1 MVPRLSSVEGLCSSL
16 LWTACLSLLVFLFY
30 WRGVASFTLLKA
42 VPIPGPRQWPYFG
55 NLPDVIKY
63 GGMHSM
69 LWEYFQRYGR
79 VYKMGFGRR
88 PTIVITD
95 PEMIKQI
102 TIKEFPKFQNRWFP
116 EVNPPIISFLFIA
129 KDDQWKRIRTTL
141 SPTFS
146 ATKLKEV
153 IPLMEEAS
161 DVLTGKLT
169 EAAKT
174 GEDGKFDYF
183 PEYCFFL
190 AASFANFSQ
199 SRLAVVKSFLW
210 GVNETKLIV
219 ERKYPTQPP
228 AKSWFATGGSE
239 RGGRAPPLF
248 LDQTEGRRAEKKFF
262 GDRPPP
268 LSKGPTIRKVMEGVG
283 NFQLPRIFFSLTA
296 CAGIFLVKPSTRI
309 FFSDKYCFFLNT
321 EILIHYLC
329 FCAL

>member
-42 VPIPGPRQWPYFG
+42 VPIPGPHQWPYIG

-63 GGMHSM
+63 EGMHSM

-116 EVNPPIISFLFIA
+116 EVNPPISSFLFIA

-174 GEDGKFDYF
+174 GGDGKFDYF
-183 PEYCFFL
+183 PEYFFLL

-199 SRLAVVKSFLW
+199 SRLAVVKSFL
-210 GVNETKLIV
+210 
-219 ERKYPTQPP
+219 
-228 AKSWFATGGSE
+228 
-239 RGGRAPPLF
+239 
-248 LDQTEGRRAEKKFF
+248 
-262 GDRPPP
+262 
-268 LSKGPTIRKVMEGVG
+268 
-283 NFQLPRIFFSLTA
+283 
-296 CAGIFLVKPSTRI
+296 
-309 FFSDKYCFFLNT
+309 
-321 EILIHYLC
+321 
-329 FCAL
+329 